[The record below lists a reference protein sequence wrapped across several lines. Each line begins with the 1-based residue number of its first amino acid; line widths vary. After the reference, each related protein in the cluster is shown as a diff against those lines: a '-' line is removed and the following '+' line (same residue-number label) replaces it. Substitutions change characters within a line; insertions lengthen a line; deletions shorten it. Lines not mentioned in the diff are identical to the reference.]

1 MRRLS
6 EHVEE
11 YLEAIFKLSCA
22 LDRVSVGRIASEL
35 AVSPP
40 SVSQMTSRLRKDGL
54 VEPDGSEGIRLTP
67 EGRAQ
72 GARLVRRHRLSER
85 LLFDYLHLPW
95 QSVHEQACKLE
106 HAWSEEGE
114 ERLVAEL
121 AHPETCPHG
130 HPIPYDDAC
139 PIEENAQPLSEFG
152 AGQSGIISRVSEE
165 QADLLSYLA
174 SLGLLPKTR
183 VKVENVAP
191 FGGPLLVCVGRAR
204 YALGREVAA
213 KILVKA

>member
-1 MRRLS
+1 VQRLS
-6 EHVEE
+6 ESVEE
-11 YLEAIFKLSCA
+11 YLEAIFKLSCEPH
-22 LDRVSVGRIASEL
+22 RVSVGRIASEL
-35 AVSPP
+35 RVSAP
-40 SVSQMTSRLRKDGL
+40 SVSQMVARLRKDGL
-54 VEPDGSEGIRLTP
+54 LEADGSEGVRLTAH
-67 EGRAQ
+67 GRTL

-85 LLFDYLHLPW
+85 LLFDFLHLPW
-95 QSVHEQACKLE
+95 QTVHEQACKLE

-139 PIEENAQPLSEFG
+139 PIEEDARPLAELL
-152 AGQSGIISRVSEE
+152 AGEGGTISRVSEE
-165 QADLLSYLA
+165 QADLLGYLA
-174 SLGLLPKTR
+174 SLGLLPQTR

-191 FGGPLLVCVGRAR
+191 FGGPLLVRVGRAR